1 MYRTRLKPPE
11 KMTSLDDD
19 KLDFKKLQQELD
31 AAVAMDAKYWREN
44 DAKIRA
50 VTTQKVATY
59 DEFK

>member
-1 MYRTRLKPPE
+1 
-11 KMTSLDDD
+11 MTSLDDD